1 MNTDTLQK
9 SDGIE
14 IIDADI
20 GDAEEILSL
29 QKLCYRENAERI
41 GDYGIPPL
49 TQTGEEMR
57 AEFSS
62 HTVLKIETEGRI
74 IASVRAH
81 ESDML
86 CHIGKLIV
94 HPDYRRRG
102 LGSKLMREIERRFPA
117 VKAYSLFTGSKD
129 TGNLILYEK
138 HGYSRIDERKIS
150 DRLTFVYLMKQ
161 NNGRREK
168 IYV

>member
-1 MNTDTLQK
+1 MSADNLRLTDELKIT
-9 SDGIE
+9 
-14 IIDADI
+14 DAEI
-20 GDAEEILSL
+20 GDAEEILFL

-49 TQTGEEMR
+49 TQTPEEMR
-57 AEFSS
+57 VEFSTR
-62 HTVLKIETEGRI
+62 TVLKIEAEGKI

-94 HPDYRRRG
+94 HPDYRRQG
-102 LGSKLMREIERRFPA
+102 IGSTLMREIERRFPA

-129 TGNLILYEK
+129 EGNLILYEK
-138 HGYSRIDERKIS
+138 NGYSRIDERKIS

-161 NNGRREK
+161 NKLIG
-168 IYV
+168 

>member
-1 MNTDTLQK
+1 MSSGTLQSPEGLK
-9 SDGIE
+9 

-20 GDAEEILSL
+20 DDAEEILSL

-49 TQTGEEMR
+49 TQTGEEIR

-62 HTVLKIETEGRI
+62 HTVLKIETDGRI

-94 HPDYRRRG
+94 HPEYRRRG
-102 LGSKLMREIERRFPA
+102 LGTKLMHEIERRFPA

-129 TGNLILYEK
+129 EGNLILYEIN
-138 HGYSRIDERKIS
+138 GYSRIDERKIS
-150 DRLTFVYLMKQ
+150 ERLTFVYLMKQ
-161 NNGRREK
+161 NKLIG
-168 IYV
+168 

>member
-1 MNTDTLQK
+1 MSAGTPQ
-9 SDGIE
+9 SPDGLKIT
-14 IIDADI
+14 DADI

-29 QKLCYRENAERI
+29 QKLCYRENADRI

-49 TQTGEEMR
+49 TQTPEEIR

-62 HTVLKIETEGRI
+62 RTVLKIEADGRI

-102 LGSKLMREIERRFPA
+102 IGSKLMREIERRFPA

-129 TGNLILYEK
+129 EGNLILYEK
-138 HGYSRIDERKIS
+138 NGYSRIDERKIS

-161 NNGRREK
+161 NKLIG
-168 IYV
+168 